1 MKKLMIL
8 PIALAMLS
16 VTGGGSQAGLLDG
29 LFDSETTA
37 KNPKTYGRIVWQ
49 QNGPKDARIA
59 LASFQPAPPPGIRL
73 APGEYI
79 VPTPEGDTA
88 IAPAPAGQP
97 IGLYHRVKYEDLDNI
112 HPCAVKMVVQ
122 VMDPCPPP
130 RDPCSRCKPAPRFV
144 LVEICVPRCGCKKV
158 KVSRGGAKVEYDYGK
173 YEIEIKSK
181 KGVVVVNYD
190 D

>member
-1 MKKLMIL
+1 MKKLIIF

-16 VTGGGSQAGLLDG
+16 LTGNGSQAGFLDG
-29 LFDSETTA
+29 LFGSETTT
-37 KNPKTYGRIVWQ
+37 KNPKSYGRIVWQ

-59 LASFQPAPPPGIRL
+59 LASYQPPPAPAIQL

-79 VPTPEGDTA
+79 VPTPEGHGPV
-88 IAPAPAGQP
+88 APASRPL
-97 IGLYHRVKYEDLDNI
+97 GLYHRVKYEDLDNI

-130 RDPCSRCKPAPRFV
+130 RDPCSCCKPAPRFV
-144 LVEICVPRCGCKKV
+144 LVEICVPPCGCKRV
-158 KVSRGGAKVEYDYGK
+158 KISRGGAKVEYDYGK

-181 KGVVVVNYD
+181 KGVIVVNYD